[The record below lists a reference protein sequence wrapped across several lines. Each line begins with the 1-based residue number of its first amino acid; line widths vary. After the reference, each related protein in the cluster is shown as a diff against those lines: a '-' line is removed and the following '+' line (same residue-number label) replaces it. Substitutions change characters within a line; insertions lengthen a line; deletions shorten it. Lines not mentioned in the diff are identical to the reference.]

1 MFDLTSFQTL
11 SENLHPIALYIV
23 PGLIILWTRSRF
35 LTGRL
40 ASHSSSLLFY
50 FTITF
55 IYNAVTHPLIPYIQN
70 YLPDWLIWAILLIG
84 LPFILGVLLGIETQK
99 DWFFNLFRKCKLN
112 VAHPIETA
120 WDWKTTDLE
129 HQWIIVTLKDGTC
142 FGAWCNSNS
151 CWSTVPNERDLY
163 LDAGLHKIKKNGKWK
178 KFKKKRGIL
187 VSAGQISHID
197 FLGPPTDNG
206 DSSNEQQPDQS
217 TTASS
222 TKQ

>member
-11 SENLHPIALYIV
+11 SENLHPITLYIV

-55 IYNAVTHPLIPYIQN
+55 IYNAITHPLIPYIQN
-70 YLPDWLIWAILLIG
+70 CLPDWLIWAILLIG

-120 WDWKTTDLE
+120 WDWKTTDLDE
-129 HQWIIVTLKDGTC
+129 QWIIVTLKNGKR
-142 FGAWCNSNS
+142 FKVWCNDNS
-151 CWSTVPNERDLY
+151 FWSTNPNERDLY
-163 LDAGLHKIKKNGKWK
+163 LDGKFYIDENGKGEWK
-178 KFKKKRGIL
+178 KLKEKRGIL
-187 VSAGQISHID
+187 FSAEQISHIE
-197 FLGPPTDNG
+197 FFGSPPDKG
-206 DSSNEQQPDQS
+206 DVSNESNQS
-217 TTASS
+217 QAPS